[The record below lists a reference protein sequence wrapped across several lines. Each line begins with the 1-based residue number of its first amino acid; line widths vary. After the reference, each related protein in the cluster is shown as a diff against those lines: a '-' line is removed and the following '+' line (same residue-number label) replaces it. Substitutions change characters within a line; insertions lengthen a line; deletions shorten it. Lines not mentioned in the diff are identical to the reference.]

1 MKNIPTGELSQRWEL
16 MAFSGVKI
24 IGKGMVEE
32 KDGEVGH
39 DREGS
44 IISVKGTRNCRGSLK
59 GECSH
64 LACILER

>member
-1 MKNIPTGELSQRWEL
+1 ME
-16 MAFSGVKI
+16 FSGVKI

-44 IISVKGTRNCRGSLK
+44 IICVKGTRNCRGSLK

-64 LACILER
+64 LVCILER